1 MSESKEMEK
10 FKEKFIRFMYGRYGV
25 YGLDDLYKF
34 LSYSSI
40 VLIILAFIASTV
52 TPVGPARLI
61 VSSSFTGVILLIAG
75 FNMFRFLS
83 KNIVA
88 RRKENE
94 RFVRLKKALK
104 RFFTLNTSYGT
115 RSANRDGET
124 LIFRDCTYC
133 GSILRLPRRKG
144 RNKVKCPRCSKSFYV
159 SAGKYN
165 QKKK

>member
-1 MSESKEMEK
+1 MNK

-40 VLIILAFIASTV
+40 VLILVNFILTAVIPDNVAKV
-52 TPVGPARLI
+52 I
-61 VSSSFTGVILLIAG
+61 VSSCMSVLIFLIFG
-75 FNMFRFLS
+75 YNLFRFFS

-94 RFVRLKKALK
+94 IFVRLKKALK
-104 RFFTLNTSYGT
+104 RFFTFNTSSGT
-115 RSANRDGET
+115 KSSNRDSET

-133 GSILRLPRRKG
+133 GSILRLPRRAG
-144 RNKVKCPRCSKSFYV
+144 RNKVKCPRCSKPFYV
-159 SAGKYN
+159 KAGKYK
-165 QKKK
+165 QPKKK

>member
-1 MSESKEMEK
+1 MSK
-10 FKEKFIRFMYGRYGV
+10 FKNKLAGFFYGRYGNDTLNKTLTAIYLV
-25 YGLDDLYKF
+25 WLIAF
-34 LSYSSI
+34 SI
-40 VLIILAFIASTV
+40 VDIFVKSIVFSIIGWLV
-52 TPVGPARLI
+52 TLTFFVLVMRRMM
-61 VSSSFTGVILLIAG
+61 S
-75 FNMFRFLS
+75 R
-83 KNIVA
+83 NIYA

-133 GSILRLPRRKG
+133 GSVLRLPRRKG

-159 SAGKYN
+159 GAGKYK

>member
-1 MSESKEMEK
+1 MAESKEMEK

-25 YGLDDLYKF
+25 YGLDELYKF
-34 LSYSSI
+34 LSYASI

-52 TPVGPARLI
+52 IPSGVAKVI
-61 VSSSFTGVILLIAG
+61 VTSSFTALIFLTVG
-75 FNMFRFLS
+75 FNLFRFFS

-94 RFVRLKKALK
+94 RFVRLRKALK

-133 GSILRLPRRKG
+133 GSVLRLPRRKG

-159 SAGKYN
+159 SAGKYKH
-165 QKKK
+165 KK

>member
-1 MSESKEMEK
+1 MEK

-25 YGLDDLYKF
+25 YGLDELYKF
-34 LSYSSI
+34 LSCSSI
-40 VLIILAFIASTV
+40 VLIILSFIAAAVIPSGIV
-52 TPVGPARLI
+52 NVI
-61 VSSSFTGVILLIAG
+61 VSSSFTVLIFLTVG
-75 FNMFRFLS
+75 FNMFRFFS

-104 RFFTLNTSYGT
+104 RFFTFNTSYKT
-115 RSANRDGET
+115 RSANADGEN

-133 GSILRLPRRKG
+133 GSVLRLPRRKG
-144 RNKVKCPRCSKSFYV
+144 RNKVKCPRCSKTFFV
-159 SAGKYN
+159 SAGKYK